1 MTRLAVAGSP
11 PTNPITVAISSSFLI
26 NGQSVAISSQ
36 DIDNVKKGI
45 NFQLAQPVTLGSINN
60 FLDWLKDTFS
70 VPLTSAQLGEMI
82 NKLPDSPLVIKNI
95 KDALNGILAAAITIT
110 VLSVNTASGE
120 YRFGV
125 TMTPLTP
132 INILNVLSLETIGV
146 EIGSVEPVSG
156 SPSSP

>member
-1 MTRLAVAGSP
+1 MTRLAVVGSP

-60 FLDWLKDTFS
+60 FLDWLKDTFN
-70 VPLTSAQLGEMI
+70 VPLTSKELGDMI

-125 TMTPLTP
+125 TMTPQTP

-146 EIGSVEPVSG
+146 EIGSVETVPT
-156 SPSSP
+156 SP